1 MKQLRAW
8 KKVFIN
14 DLPYLLDE
22 LKEEVERPAV
32 IILSGPLGA
41 GKTTI
46 CQLIVG
52 KEKVVSSPTYSVV
65 QDFGKVV
72 HGDFYRLQNEEEVLY
87 LELGLYQDDK
97 EYYLFEWGIGFLN
110 VIRREL
116 GDQLKYYELAIEI
129 NEIQEHHP
137 TPSRNFYL
145 RSL

>member
-14 DLPYLLDE
+14 DLPYLADE

-32 IILSGPLGA
+32 IILTGPLGA

-46 CQLIVG
+46 CKFLIG
-52 KEKVVSSPTYSVV
+52 KEQVVASPSYSVL
-65 QDFGKVV
+65 QDFGKAA
-72 HGDFYRLQNEEEVLY
+72 HGDFYRIQNEEEVMY
-87 LELGLYQDDK
+87 LELGLYQDEK
-97 EYYLFEWGIGFLN
+97 EYFFIEWGLPYLN

-116 GDQLKYYELAIEI
+116 GDQFKYYELLVDVNPA
-129 NEIQEHHP
+129 QEDHP

-145 RSL
+145 RAL